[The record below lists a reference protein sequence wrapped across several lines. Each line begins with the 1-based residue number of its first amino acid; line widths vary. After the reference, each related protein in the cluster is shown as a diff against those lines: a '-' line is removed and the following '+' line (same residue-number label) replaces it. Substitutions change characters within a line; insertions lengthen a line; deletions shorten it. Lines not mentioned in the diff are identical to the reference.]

1 LAVPEEELVR
11 RLSGRWLCRSCQ
23 ASYHEVFSPPQVA
36 TRCDRCGGEL
46 FQRPDDTAD
55 TVRNRLNIYFEQ
67 TAPLI
72 EHYRKQGVLDEVDG
86 ARTIADV
93 KLAMLDAVR
102 RRHKQI

>member
-1 LAVPEEELVR
+1 
-11 RLSGRWLCRSCQ
+11 
-23 ASYHEVFSPPQVA
+23 
-36 TRCDRCGGEL
+36 
-46 FQRPDDTAD
+46 
-55 TVRNRLNIYFEQ
+55 
-67 TAPLI
+67 LI